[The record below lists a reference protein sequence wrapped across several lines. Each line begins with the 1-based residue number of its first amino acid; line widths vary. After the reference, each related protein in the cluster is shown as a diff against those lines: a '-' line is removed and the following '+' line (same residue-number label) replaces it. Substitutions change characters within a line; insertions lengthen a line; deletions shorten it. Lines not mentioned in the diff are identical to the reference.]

1 MKKKEKASI
10 KEEESKG
17 PIGPDLFKQS
27 LESILNREVSDEETK
42 ELDEFLSGGL
52 SDADNDEEVFPG
64 PKQGE

>member
-1 MKKKEKASI
+1 MKKKEKSSI
-10 KEEESKG
+10 KEEDSKRI
-17 PIGPDLFKQS
+17 IGPDLFKQS
-27 LESILNREVSDEETK
+27 LESILNREVSDEEAQ